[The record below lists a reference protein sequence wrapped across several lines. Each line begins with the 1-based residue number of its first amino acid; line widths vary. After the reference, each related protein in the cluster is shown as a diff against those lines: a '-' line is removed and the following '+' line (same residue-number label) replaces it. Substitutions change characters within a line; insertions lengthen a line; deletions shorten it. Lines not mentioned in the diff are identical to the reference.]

1 MLETNVGPGEKR
13 QNDIKIRQKKR
24 KERGGGKKEKEKEGK
39 KREKKSEEKR
49 TTRRKSVDT
58 PFTLTNRRHERA
70 KELRRSSWLRYVWFK
85 NGVKK
90 RAGMSRT

>member
-1 MLETNVGPGEKR
+1 MLTNVGPGEKR
-13 QNDIKIRQKKR
+13 ENDTKIRQKKR
-24 KERGGGKKEKEKEGK
+24 KEGGGKKEKEKEGG
-39 KREKKSEEKR
+39 KREEKRRGKR

-70 KELRRSSWLRYVWFK
+70 KELRQSSWLRYVWFK

-90 RAGMSRT
+90 GAGMSRT